1 MILSVK
7 RQEGTSCHNI
17 AFFTIA
23 QQVAPVNHF
32 FDIFLIF
39 SNNCNSRYF
48 VTVNGANSN
57 ATATCRLFIQKIV
70 KMLLYISLIFEYSKK
85 DKQWQR
91 NLLFKH
97 VTVRVK
103 Q

>member
-1 MILSVK
+1 MKNITGRQLRTERTVTRQLHQILMIK
-7 RQEGTSCHNI
+7 GI
-17 AFFTIA
+17 
-23 QQVAPVNHF
+23 
-32 FDIFLIF
+32 
-39 SNNCNSRYF
+39 NNNLPMTR
-48 VTVNGANSN
+48 
-57 ATATCRLFIQKIV
+57 
-70 KMLLYISLIFEYSKK
+70 ISLIFEYSKK

>member
-1 MILSVK
+1 MGVINSPFV
-7 RQEGTSCHNI
+7 EGRVFSEE
-17 AFFTIA
+17 
-23 QQVAPVNHF
+23 VNKKE
-32 FDIFLIF
+32 
-39 SNNCNSRYF
+39 

>member
-1 MILSVK
+1 MKNITG
-7 RQEGTSCHNI
+7 RQLRTE
-17 AFFTIA
+17 
-23 QQVAPVNHF
+23 
-32 FDIFLIF
+32 
-39 SNNCNSRYF
+39 R
-48 VTVNGANSN
+48 
-57 ATATCRLFIQKIV
+57 TATCRLFIQKIV

>member
-1 MILSVK
+1 MKNITG
-7 RQEGTSCHNI
+7 RQLRTERTVMR
-17 AFFTIA
+17 
-23 QQVAPVNHF
+23 QQPAGY
-32 FDIFLIF
+32 
-39 SNNCNSRYF
+39 SSK
-48 VTVNGANSN
+48 
-57 ATATCRLFIQKIV
+57 KIV

-91 NLLFKH
+91 NLLFKY

>member
-1 MILSVK
+1 MKNITG
-7 RQEGTSCHNI
+7 RQLRTERTV
-17 AFFTIA
+17 TR
-23 QQVAPVNHF
+23 QQPAGY
-32 FDIFLIF
+32 
-39 SNNCNSRYF
+39 SSK
-48 VTVNGANSN
+48 
-57 ATATCRLFIQKIV
+57 KIV